1 MKRKSLL
8 LVMAGILGCLGVIL
22 GATGKH
28 ALEGKVDEELSSGFE
43 TGLRYHQTHGVALL
57 AVTLFSL
64 CLPSSRRQKYLIIS
78 GWLIFLG
85 IVVFSGSLYL
95 MAFTGILDFG
105 KLTPVGGILLI
116 LGWLSLALV
125 GFFEPKPEANSP

>member
-1 MKRKSLL
+1 
-8 LVMAGILGCLGVIL
+8 MAGILGCLGVIL

-28 ALEGKVDEELSSGFE
+28 ALEGKVDEELRSGFE
-43 TGLRYHQTHGVALL
+43 TGLRYHQIHGVALL
-57 AVTLFSL
+57 AVSLCSL
-64 CLPSSRRQKYLIIS
+64 CLPGSRRQKYLIIS

-95 MAFTGILDFG
+95 MVFTGILDFG

>member
-1 MKRKSLL
+1 MPWKAR
-8 LVMAGILGCLGVIL
+8 
-22 GATGKH
+22 
-28 ALEGKVDEELSSGFE
+28 VDEELSSGFE

-57 AVTLFSL
+57 AVALFSL
-64 CLPSSRRQKYLIIS
+64 CLLVLGARNISLFRDGLSSLA
-78 GWLIFLG
+78 

-125 GFFEPKPEANSP
+125 GFFLEPKPEVNSP